1 MPFVAKQVRPEGG
14 RPPLMGSALG
24 SEGHGTPP
32 RLGRGYV
39 PYYQHTSN
47 DSRAAVTVE
56 DEQTGSGAEGLRSR
70 GAKKR
75 RGGEPFCVLVVRHE
89 GP

>member
-32 RLGRGYV
+32 RLWRGCV
-39 PYYQHTSN
+39 PYYQHTEFVPY
-47 DSRAAVTVE
+47 DGHPG
-56 DEQTGSGAEGLRSR
+56 QTILAT
-70 GAKKR
+70 KR
-75 RGGEPFCVLVVRHE
+75 PPVVR
-89 GP
+89 